1 MEEMDSWSEGGVEG
15 SARSLIHD
23 LFFMHEAA
31 NGIAVGDLNGDGFD
45 DLVVTHF
52 GGYNFLSP
60 SARNLKADLGGGV
73 LALPAPNKIMKP
85 PTGFEPGPPFL
96 YINPSATRT
105 RNHRVKIPVSDR
117 RGLT

>member
-52 GGYNFLSP
+52 GGYNSLSP
-60 SARNLKADLGGGV
+60 SAGNLKADLGGEG
-73 LALPAPNKIMKP
+73 LAIPAPNKIMKP
-85 PTGFEPGPPFL
+85 PTWLQAGPTFV
-96 YINPSATRT
+96 YITQTPTPT
-105 RNHRVKIPVSDR
+105 PQ
-117 RGLT
+117 